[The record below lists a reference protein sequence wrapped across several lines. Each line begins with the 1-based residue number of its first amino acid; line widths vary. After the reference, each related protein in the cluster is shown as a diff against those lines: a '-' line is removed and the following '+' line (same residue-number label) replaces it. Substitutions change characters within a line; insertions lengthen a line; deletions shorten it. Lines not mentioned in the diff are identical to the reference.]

1 MNRDSKK
8 IQFLIAALE
17 QHRFRINIKQFPT
30 SKFIIR
36 QFPESTLDNSQHP
49 ESTLDKSQH
58 HLQQH
63 FKSVHDNHRFNYLNS
78 FRGTKQSRVQL
89 FELLLWH
96 QAITVQLSE
105 LLLWHQATRQLQ
117 QMKPV
122 RGTKTF
128 KSQLVH
134 VSLN

>member
-17 QHRFRINIKQFPT
+17 QHCFRINIKQFPT

-58 HLQQH
+58 HLWQH
-63 FKSVHDNHRFNYLNS
+63 FKSVHDNHKFNYLNS

-89 FELLLWH
+89 F
-96 QAITVQLSE
+96 E